1 MRRIALAAVLVAAV
15 AAAGS
20 DAARAPDAGNALAL
34 ARAEWEAAERKT
46 KRLESASAKAA
57 DEASKLTLQRQA
69 AASSIA
75 AAEAQIS
82 AALAELALR
91 RREVAEARERLAKKQ
106 QPIAAL
112 VAGLVNLERR
122 PPLMTL
128 AGGGSVD
135 ELVRTRALLDGLL
148 PYVRARSQSLSAELA
163 HARRLEADAT
173 KIAGSV
179 RQARAELDERQ
190 QRFAALEKQALD
202 RSAELGLAAVASGDV
217 AIVAGAGL
225 EQLGRRQQQQAS
237 ARRMASLLAKLP
249 PAPPRPF
256 AGEGDEREAAL
267 RYLLPATA
275 AVIDG
280 HGAVGETGIR
290 SRGIRLATRRGT
302 PVVMPAGGRIVFSGP
317 YRRYDGVV
325 IIDHGKGWMTMML
338 NVRAKPQK
346 GERLETGDALGIAL
360 GEMTVELSHQ
370 GNFVSAAEMAAQS
383 RSLSIQAQR
392 R

>member
-1 MRRIALAAVLVAAV
+1 MLRFAFASVLAAAVVVAET
-15 AAAGS
+15 
-20 DAARAPDAGNALAL
+20 DAAQTSAPGNPLAL
-34 ARAEWEAAERKT
+34 ARAEWQVAERET
-46 KRLESASAKAA
+46 KRLEAESAKAS
-57 DEASKLTLQRQA
+57 DEASKLALQRQA

-82 AALAELALR
+82 AASVELALR
-91 RREVAEARERLAKKQ
+91 RKAVAEARGRLAEKQ
-106 QPIAAL
+106 RPVAAL

-122 PPLMTL
+122 PPLMAL

-148 PYVRARSQSLSAELA
+148 PYVRARSRSLAAELA
-163 HARRLEADAT
+163 QARQLENEARTVEA
-173 KIAGSV
+173 SV
-179 RQARAELDERQ
+179 RAARTELQKRQ
-190 QRFAALEKQALD
+190 ERFAVLEKQALD
-202 RSAELGLAAVASGDV
+202 RSADLGQAAVASGDV

-225 EQLGRRQQQQAS
+225 EQLGRQQQQQAS

-256 AGEGDEREAAL
+256 AGEGNEREAAL
-267 RYLLPATA
+267 RYMLPATA

-280 HGAVGETGIR
+280 HGAVSATGIR
-290 SRGIRLATRRGT
+290 SRGTRLATRRGT

-346 GERLETGDALGIAL
+346 GEQLETGDALGIAL

-370 GNFVSAAEMAAQS
+370 GNFVSASEMAAQS